1 MNRAPDG
8 VAVDLLFAA
17 RPFTGLEHHAL
28 HTLRGLRLAGA
39 SVDVWTPQNILA
51 DMGDAAQGH
60 RLVAFSP
67 VPRPLR
73 LGREQWAI
81 PWRFGVHP
89 RGYRVMHCI
98 SGVAPLL
105 TRIPLVLSVPDLT
118 FRVFPRDLHP
128 KARLYFG
135 FLVPRSIRLARRIIV
150 SSEAIRR
157 QVIDLYHIAPERVHR
172 VPLCADA
179 IFTPRPGPEVL
190 AVRKQYGLP
199 ERYILCVA
207 TVDVRKDL
215 GRLRA
220 AYDLLPAD
228 MLDTALVVAGRTNP
242 GSERLARELTRP
254 SRRGHVI
261 GLGYVPRDA
270 LPALYSG
277 ASAFVYPSRYE
288 GFGLPVLEAMSCGSP
303 VIVSA
308 SAALAELVGEA
319 GVVLRTESVEELTR
333 ALERLLRFEDERRR
347 QAQLALERA
356 AEFSVGRLGAETVDV
371 YEQALQA

>member
-1 MNRAPDG
+1 M
-8 VAVDLLFAA
+8 
-17 RPFTGLEHHAL
+17 
-28 HTLRGLRLAGA
+28 
-39 SVDVWTPQNILA
+39 
-51 DMGDAAQGH
+51 
-60 RLVAFSP
+60 
-67 VPRPLR
+67 
-73 LGREQWAI
+73 
-81 PWRFGVHP
+81 
-89 RGYRVMHCI
+89 
-98 SGVAPLL
+98 
-105 TRIPLVLSVPDLT
+105 
-118 FRVFPRDLHP
+118 
-128 KARLYFG
+128 
-135 FLVPRSIRLARRIIV
+135 
-150 SSEAIRR
+150 
-157 QVIDLYHIAPERVHR
+157 
-172 VPLCADA
+172 
-179 IFTPRPGPEVL
+179 
-190 AVRKQYGLP
+190 
-199 ERYILCVA
+199 
-207 TVDVRKDL
+207 RKDL